1 MPKRKKRNRTV
12 PLSGSEWRALQPLE
26 KEWQG
31 PSETGLS
38 AYDRWHQEKS
48 RKRSSGQ
55 SKKKTGEHGIEHF
68 GWFPSKK
75 KWKIAHSISAPG
87 NLASQFEKKAENI
100 TQRSR
105 AADEKRWKGKITDHP
120 LWGSSWSPR
129 DPQGKRTQSVME
141 STVRGLYPYKGKVS
155 PLAKK
160 KAGVYKAYADTLRTR
175 RKKPFKVDTSG
186 NIKGKI

>member
-1 MPKRKKRNRTV
+1 MPKRKKRNRTIPGNFQV
-12 PLSGSEWRALQPLE
+12 EREW
-26 KEWQG
+26 KE
-31 PSETGLS
+31 PNVTGLS
-38 AYDRWHQEKS
+38 AHDKWQQAES

-160 KAGVYKAYADTLRTR
+160 KAGVYKAYADTLRMA
-175 RKKPFKVDTSG
+175 KKSFNMTAK
-186 NIKGKI
+186 KKK

>member
-1 MPKRKKRNRTV
+1 MPKRKKRNRTIPGNFQV
-12 PLSGSEWRALQPLE
+12 EREWKDPNV
-26 KEWQG
+26 
-31 PSETGLS
+31 TGLS
-38 AYDRWHQEKS
+38 AHDKWQQAES

-68 GWFPSKK
+68 GWFPSKE
-75 KWKIAHSISAPG
+75 KWKIAHSILPG
-87 NLASQFEKKAENI
+87 PALASQFEKKAEAI
-100 TQRSR
+100 KQKSRS
-105 AADEKRWKGKITDHP
+105 ADEKRWRSKITDHP
-120 LWGSSWSPR
+120 LWGSYWNPR

-155 PLAKK
+155 LGAGK
-160 KAGVYKAYADTLRTR
+160 KAKVYKAYADTLRTQR